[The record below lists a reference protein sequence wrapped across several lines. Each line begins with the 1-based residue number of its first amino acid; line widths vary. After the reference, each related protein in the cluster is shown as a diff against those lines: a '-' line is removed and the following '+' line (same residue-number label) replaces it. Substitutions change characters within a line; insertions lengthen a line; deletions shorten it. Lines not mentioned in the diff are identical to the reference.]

1 MAPEGIWTNTE
12 ENQVKQVLTTLRA
25 LAGLLLIALLVS
37 GCSLVNSTSD
47 TQSPSTTTSGA
58 ELGKIVTAESID
70 TANHN
75 APVNE
80 TTTFNSL
87 NQAIYAVVEAQR
99 IDAGTTMFARWSRDG
114 KPFEDSDEIKADK
127 QYQDTYVEFHL
138 EPNNK
143 AIDPGNYTVQ
153 VFVNGN
159 PAKQAN
165 FTVE

>member
-1 MAPEGIWTNTE
+1 MKRLLAIMRAGI
-12 ENQVKQVLTTLRA
+12 
-25 LAGLLLIALLVS
+25 GLLLVSLYVS
-37 GCSLVNSTSD
+37 GCSLVNSSSG
-47 TQSPSTTTSGA
+47 TQSPSTITTGA
-58 ELGKIVTAESID
+58 ELGRIVTAQSID

-80 TTTFNSL
+80 TSTFNRL
-87 NQAIYAVVEAQR
+87 NQANYAVVEAQR
-99 IDAGTTMFARWSRDG
+99 IDPGTTMFARWSRDG

-127 QYQDTYVEFHL
+127 QYQNTYVEFHL
-138 EPNNK
+138 EPTNK
-143 AIDPGNYTVQ
+143 AIDPGSYTVQ

>member
-1 MAPEGIWTNTE
+1 M
-12 ENQVKQVLTTLRA
+12 KRA
-25 LAGLLLIALLVS
+25 LAILRVGIGLLLVALFVS
-37 GCSLVNSTSD
+37 GCSLVNSSSGA
-47 TQSPSTTTSGA
+47 QSPSTPDTTTTAGA
-58 ELGKIVTAESID
+58 ELGRIVTAQSID

-80 TTTFNSL
+80 TSTFNSL

-99 IDAGTTMFARWSRDG
+99 IDPGTTMFARWSRDG

-127 QYQDTYVEFHL
+127 QYQNTYVEFHL
-138 EPNNK
+138 EPTNK
-143 AIDPGNYTVQ
+143 AIDPGSYTVQ

-165 FTVE
+165 FTVQ

>member
-1 MAPEGIWTNTE
+1 MKRLLA
-12 ENQVKQVLTTLRA
+12 TLRA
-25 LAGLLLIALLVS
+25 TAGMLLIALIVT
-37 GCSLVNSTSD
+37 GCSLLNNSSG
-47 TQSPSTTTSGA
+47 TQSPSTTNAAGA
-58 ELGKIVTAESID
+58 ELGRIVTAESID

-80 TTTFNSL
+80 TSTFNSL

-127 QYQDTYVEFHL
+127 QYQNTYVEFHL
-138 EPNNK
+138 EPTNK

-165 FTVE
+165 FTVQ

>member
-1 MAPEGIWTNTE
+1 MKRI
-12 ENQVKQVLTTLRA
+12 LTILRVTI
-25 LAGLLLIALLVS
+25 GLLLVALFVS
-37 GCSLVNSTSD
+37 GCSLFNNNSS
-47 TQSPSTTTSGA
+47 TQNPSTTTAGA
-58 ELGKIVTAESID
+58 ELGRIVTAESID

-99 IDAGTTMFARWSRDG
+99 IDPGTTMFARWSRDG
-114 KPFEDSDEIKADK
+114 KPFEDSEEIKADK
-127 QYQDTYVEFHL
+127 LYQNTYVEFHL
-138 EPNNK
+138 EPTNK
-143 AIDPGNYTVQ
+143 AIDPGSYTVQ

-165 FTVE
+165 FTVK

>member
-1 MAPEGIWTNTE
+1 MKRI
-12 ENQVKQVLTTLRA
+12 LTTLRA
-25 LAGLLLIALLVS
+25 LGALLLVALFVS
-37 GCSLVNSTSD
+37 GCSLFNTSSGAQ
-47 TQSPSTTTSGA
+47 TPSAPSTATSGA

-80 TTTFNSL
+80 TSTFNSL

-127 QYQDTYVEFHL
+127 QYQNTYVEFHL
-138 EPNNK
+138 EPTNK
-143 AIDPGNYTVQ
+143 AIDPGSYTVQ

-165 FTVE
+165 FTVQ

>member
-1 MAPEGIWTNTE
+1 MRQI
-12 ENQVKQVLTTLRA
+12 LTVLRA
-25 LAGLLLIALLVS
+25 SLGLLLVALVVS
-37 GCSLVNSTSD
+37 GCSLLNNGSSA
-47 TQSPSTTTSGA
+47 QSPSTTTSGA
-58 ELGKIVTAESID
+58 ELGRIVTAESID

-80 TTTFNSL
+80 TSTFNRL

-114 KPFEDSDEIKADK
+114 QPFEDSQEIKADK
-127 QYQDTYVEFHL
+127 QYQNTYVEFHL
-138 EPNNK
+138 EPTNK
-143 AIDPGNYTVQ
+143 AIDPGSYTVQ

-165 FTVE
+165 FTVQ

>member
-1 MAPEGIWTNTE
+1 MAMKRLLAI
-12 ENQVKQVLTTLRA
+12 LRA
-25 LAGLLLIALLVS
+25 TAGLLLVALIVS
-37 GCSLVNSTSD
+37 GCSLLNSSSGA
-47 TQSPSTTTSGA
+47 QSPSTTTASA
-58 ELGKIVTAESID
+58 ELGRIVTAESID

-80 TTTFNSL
+80 TSTFNSL

-114 KPFEDSDEIKADK
+114 KPFEDSQEIKADK
-127 QYQDTYVEFHL
+127 QYQNTYVEFHL

-165 FTVE
+165 FTVQ

>member
-1 MAPEGIWTNTE
+1 MKRLLAI
-12 ENQVKQVLTTLRA
+12 LRA
-25 LAGLLLIALLVS
+25 GVVLLLMALFVS
-37 GCSLVNSTSD
+37 GCSLVNSSSD
-47 TQSPSTTTSGA
+47 TQSPSTTTAGA
-58 ELGKIVTAESID
+58 ELGRIVTAQSID

-80 TTTFNSL
+80 TSTFNSL

-114 KPFEDSDEIKADK
+114 KPFEDSEEIKADK
-127 QYQDTYVEFHL
+127 QYQNTYVEFHL
-138 EPNNK
+138 EPTNK

-159 PAKQAN
+159 PSKQAN
-165 FTVE
+165 FTVQ

>member
-1 MAPEGIWTNTE
+1 MKRLLA
-12 ENQVKQVLTTLRA
+12 TLRA
-25 LAGLLLIALLVS
+25 TAGLLLVMLLVT
-37 GCSLVNSTSD
+37 GCSLVNTSSGA
-47 TQSPSTTTSGA
+47 QSPSTPNTTTAGA
-58 ELGKIVTAESID
+58 ELGELVTAQSID

-75 APVNE
+75 APVNP
-80 TTTFNSL
+80 TSTFNSL

-127 QYQDTYVEFHL
+127 QYQNTYVEFHL
-138 EPNNK
+138 EPTNK
-143 AIDPGNYTVQ
+143 AIDPGSYTVQ

>member
-1 MAPEGIWTNTE
+1 MKRLLAIMRAGI
-12 ENQVKQVLTTLRA
+12 
-25 LAGLLLIALLVS
+25 GLLLVALYVS
-37 GCSLVNSTSD
+37 GCSLVNSSSG
-47 TQSPSTTTSGA
+47 TQSPSTTTAGA
-58 ELGKIVTAESID
+58 ELGRIVTAQSID

-80 TTTFNSL
+80 TSTFNRL

-99 IDAGTTMFARWSRDG
+99 IDPGTTMFARWSRDG

-127 QYQDTYVEFHL
+127 QYQNTYVEFHL
-138 EPNNK
+138 EPTNK
-143 AIDPGNYTVQ
+143 AIDPGSYTVQ

>member
-1 MAPEGIWTNTE
+1 MKRLLA
-12 ENQVKQVLTTLRA
+12 TLCA
-25 LAGLLLIALLVS
+25 TAGMLLLALIVT
-37 GCSLVNSTSD
+37 GCSLVNSSGS
-47 TQSPSTTTSGA
+47 TQSPSTATSGA
-58 ELGKIVTAESID
+58 DLGRIVTAESID

-114 KPFEDSDEIKADK
+114 KPFEDSIEVKADK
-127 QYQDTYVEFHL
+127 QYQNTYVEFHL
-138 EPNNK
+138 EPTNK
-143 AIDPGNYTVQ
+143 AIDAGSYTVQ

-159 PAKQAN
+159 PSKQAN
-165 FTVE
+165 FTVQ

>member
-1 MAPEGIWTNTE
+1 MKRTLAG
-12 ENQVKQVLTTLRA
+12 LRA
-25 LAGLLLIALLVS
+25 TVALLLIALFVS
-37 GCSLVNSTSD
+37 SCSLLNNTSGD
-47 TQSPSTTTSGA
+47 TSGGQSPITTTGA
-58 ELGKIVTAESID
+58 ELGRIVTAQSID

-80 TTTFNSL
+80 TSTFNSL

-114 KPFEDSDEIKADK
+114 KPFEDSTEVKADK
-127 QYQDTYVEFHL
+127 QYQNTYVEFHL
-138 EPNNK
+138 EPTNK
-143 AIDPGNYTVQ
+143 AIDPGSYTVQ

-165 FTVE
+165 FTVQ

>member
-1 MAPEGIWTNTE
+1 MKRLLPMLYTGI
-12 ENQVKQVLTTLRA
+12 
-25 LAGLLLIALLVS
+25 GLLLVAQIVS
-37 GCSLVNSTSD
+37 GCSLVNNSSG

-58 ELGKIVTAESID
+58 ELGRIVTAQSID

-80 TTTFNSL
+80 TSTFNSL

-99 IDAGTTMFARWSRDG
+99 IDAGTTMFARWSRNG
-114 KPFEDSDEIKADK
+114 KPVEDSKEIKADK
-127 QYQDTYVEFHL
+127 QYQNTYVEFHL
-138 EPNNK
+138 EPTNK
-143 AIDPGNYTVQ
+143 AIDPGSYTVQ

-165 FTVE
+165 FTVK

>member
-1 MAPEGIWTNTE
+1 MRQLLAI
-12 ENQVKQVLTTLRA
+12 LRA
-25 LAGLLLIALLVS
+25 TIGLLLVALFVS
-37 GCSLVNSTSD
+37 GCSLVNNTTDVPSSGTS
-47 TQSPSTTTSGA
+47 STSGA
-58 ELGKIVTAESID
+58 ELGRIVTAESID

-80 TTTFNSL
+80 TSTFNSL

-127 QYQDTYVEFHL
+127 QYQNTYVEFHL
-138 EPNNK
+138 EPTNR

-159 PAKQAN
+159 PAKEAS
-165 FTVE
+165 FTVQ

>member
-1 MAPEGIWTNTE
+1 MKRLLAI
-12 ENQVKQVLTTLRA
+12 LRA
-25 LAGLLLIALLVS
+25 TAGLLLVALIVS
-37 GCSLVNSTSD
+37 GCSLVNSSSSA
-47 TQSPSTTTSGA
+47 QSPSTTTASA
-58 ELGKIVTAESID
+58 DLGRIVTAESID

-80 TTTFNSL
+80 TSTFNRL

-114 KPFEDSDEIKADK
+114 KPFEDSQEIKADK
-127 QYQDTYVEFHL
+127 QYQNTYVEFHL

-143 AIDPGNYTVQ
+143 AIDPGSYTVQ

-165 FTVE
+165 FTVQ

>member
-1 MAPEGIWTNTE
+1 M
-12 ENQVKQVLTTLRA
+12 KRVLAILRA
-25 LAGLLLIALLVS
+25 VIGLVLVALIVS
-37 GCSLVNSTSD
+37 GCSLVNNNSS

-58 ELGKIVTAESID
+58 ELGRIVTAQSID

-80 TTTFNSL
+80 TSTFNSL

-114 KPFEDSDEIKADK
+114 KPFEDSTEVKADK
-127 QYQDTYVEFHL
+127 QYQNTYVEFHL
-138 EPNNK
+138 EPTNK

-165 FTVE
+165 FTVQ

>member
-1 MAPEGIWTNTE
+1 MKRLLAIMRAGI
-12 ENQVKQVLTTLRA
+12 
-25 LAGLLLIALLVS
+25 GLLLVSLYVS
-37 GCSLVNSTSD
+37 GCSLVNSSSG
-47 TQSPSTTTSGA
+47 TQSPSTRTAGA
-58 ELGKIVTAESID
+58 ELGRIVTAQSID

-80 TTTFNSL
+80 TSTFNRL

-99 IDAGTTMFARWSRDG
+99 IDPGTTMFARWSRDG

-127 QYQDTYVEFHL
+127 LYQNTFVEFHL
-138 EPNNK
+138 EPTNK
-143 AIDPGNYTVQ
+143 AIDPGNYMVQ

-165 FTVE
+165 FTVQ

>member
-1 MAPEGIWTNTE
+1 MKWTYAS
-12 ENQVKQVLTTLRA
+12 LRA
-25 LAGLLLIALLVS
+25 SIGLLLVALFVS
-37 GCSLVNSTSD
+37 GCSLLNNSST
-47 TQSPSTTTSGA
+47 TQNPSTASSGA
-58 ELGKIVTAESID
+58 ELGRIVTAQSID

-80 TTTFNSL
+80 TSTFNSL

-99 IDAGTTMFARWSRDG
+99 IDAGTTMFACWSRDG

-127 QYQDTYVEFHL
+127 QYQNTYVEFHL
-138 EPNNK
+138 EPTNK
-143 AIDPGNYTVQ
+143 AIDPGSYSVQ

-165 FTVE
+165 FTVR